1 MLLTRT
7 AADAVS
13 AATYLAE
20 AETAFQESREEY
32 KNRLGDNGFAD
43 QSAFLAARRPVAEQ
57 TSLKQEVSSYEQR
70 LIAAKD
76 RLILAPN
83 QQLKAKSC
91 RNSATLFKENKAAEV
106 QQELSNRLAVL
117 AKDIRQITELLTKL
131 EKLEERSKT
140 LEEVYKNT
148 SSLAQ
153 CAQGNNTRRLTSGFV
168 LQSILDDVLQ
178 AANMRLTHMSRGRYN
193 LSRLDEV
200 TDARRESGLSIEVMD
215 SFTGISR
222 PVKTLSGGE
231 IFLASLSL
239 ALWSF

>member
-1 MLLTRT
+1 M
-7 AADAVS
+7 
-13 AATYLAE
+13 
-20 AETAFQESREEY
+20 
-32 KNRLGDNGFAD
+32 
-43 QSAFLAARRPVAEQ
+43 
-57 TSLKQEVSSYEQR
+57 
-70 LIAAKD
+70 
-76 RLILAPN
+76 
-83 QQLKAKSC
+83 
-91 RNSATLFKENKAAEV
+91 
-106 QQELSNRLAVL
+106 AVL
-117 AKDIRQITELLTKL
+117 AKDIKQITELLSKL
-131 EKLEERSKT
+131 EKLEERSKM

-153 CAQGNNTRRLTSGFV
+153 CAQGNNTRRLTFSGFV

-239 ALWSF
+239 ALGLSDVVQAYAGGIRLDTILVDE